1 MFMNKA
7 LLLRRCYVVV
17 LCALLQ
23 HILPAQTT
31 KDTLPPVSGAA
42 ISIDDAVVN
51 GDYRGI
57 SLVDLLSIW
66 QQRFGVKFYFDPEI
80 VPQYKVFIQFK
91 NDAFY
96 PALRKALEGNN
107 LAFSLLSKTT
117 IVIAPRQSLNK
128 EYALKIAAEWEAG
141 RYKWPDRNLST
152 EMDLN
157 FGSTSAAA
165 MNVSIYHFRGKLY
178 DEQNKEA
185 VIGATLLV
193 QALEHGAAT
202 DEEGRFDL
210 TLPPGKH
217 EVLVQSVGYRNLTIH
232 LEIFKDGQADIG
244 LEQLIMSLD
253 EVIVSA
259 KYADANVRNT
269 QIGVENLSVK
279 TIRELP
285 SLLGEPDLIKG
296 LETLAGVTTVGEGAA
311 GFNVRGG
318 NIDQNLVLQDGAPLF
333 NTAHALGFFSVFNT
347 DIISN
352 VSLYKGAIPAQ
363 YGGRTSS
370 VLDVQLRDGNFQE
383 YHGTGGIGIAYSRL
397 SVEGPLLRN
406 RISAIAA
413 VRTSYS
419 NWMLRAVKQYE
430 IKNSAINFYD
440 FTAKLSF
447 KINDRQT
454 LTLTGF
460 QSSDY
465 FRYSNEFG
473 YEWKNQNASLGWNM
487 IFSDRLSASLRAVAG
502 KYTSSL
508 FEEAATKGSRL
519 RNGLVNLSLRQSVFF
534 QANADW
540 EWMAG
545 VEATRYV
552 PENERLE
559 PYGKNSVVAPV
570 SLPKDRGDEW
580 AAFLQTE
587 GKISERLAFSAGIRY
602 SGFMQR
608 GPRSV
613 YTYQEG
619 VPREI
624 STIIGVTDYAENE
637 VIQRYSGLEPRFSVK
652 WQLGPD
658 RSIKAGY
665 NLMRQYIHLIS
676 NTAAA
681 TPVDLWQVSGKH
693 IRPQLAH
700 VYSLGYFQNFQK
712 NLWQV
717 SAEVYYK
724 NLDGIVAYKEIPKLL
739 INQYLETELLS
750 AAGKA
755 YGAELSIKKTSGRW
769 SGQFTY
775 AYSRSLLQ
783 TRDAY
788 PAETVNGGAWFPSSF
803 DQPHQVNLT
812 LKRQVNPVHAFS
824 VNFTYRTGRPYT
836 TAEAGYSIGGVVVS
850 HYSLRNEGRIP
861 DYHRL
866 DISYTVDKSASKEKG
881 YRSNFT
887 FSIYNLY
894 ARKNA
899 FSVFYKRNAFNQQQV
914 YRLAVIGTAL
924 PAISYNF
931 IF

>member
-1 MFMNKA
+1 MNKA
-7 LLLRRCYVVV
+7 LLLRRCYFIL

-23 HILPAQTT
+23 NVLPAQTT
-31 KDTLPPVSGAA
+31 QDTIPPTSGTAT
-42 ISIDDAVVN
+42 SIDDAVVN

-66 QQRFGVKFYFDPEI
+66 QERFGVKFYFDPEI
-80 VPQYKVFIQFK
+80 VPQYKVYIQFK
-91 NDAFY
+91 DDRFY

-141 RYKWPDRNLST
+141 RYTWPDRNLAT
-152 EMDLN
+152 ELALS
-157 FGSTSAAA
+157 FGSTSATALNA
-165 MNVSIYHFRGKLY
+165 KSYHFRGKLY
-178 DEQNKEA
+178 DEQSEEA
-185 VIGATLLV
+185 IIGATLLV
-193 QALEHGAAT
+193 QALERGAAT
-202 DEEGRFDL
+202 DADGRFDL
-210 TLPPGKH
+210 SLPPGKH
-217 EVLVQSVGYRNLTIH
+217 QVMVQSVGYRNLTIN
-232 LEIFKDGQADIG
+232 LEIFKDGQADIA
-244 LEQLIMSLD
+244 LAQFVMSLD

-318 NIDQNLVLQDGAPLF
+318 NIDQNLVLQDGATFF
-333 NTAHALGFFSVFNT
+333 NTAHALGFYSVFNT

-383 YHGTGGIGIAYSRL
+383 YHGSGGIGIAYSRL
-397 SVEGPLLRN
+397 SIEGPLWRN
-406 RISAIAA
+406 RVSAIAA
-413 VRTSYS
+413 IRASYS
-419 NWMLRAVKQYE
+419 NWMLRIVREYQ
-430 IKNSAINFYD
+430 IKTSAINFYD

-447 KINDRQT
+447 KISDRQT

-465 FRYSNEFG
+465 FRYSQEFG
-473 YEWKNQNASLGWNM
+473 YEWKTQNASLGWNI
-487 IFSDRLSASLRAVAG
+487 IFSDRFSSALRVVAS

-508 FEEAATKGSRL
+508 FEEAATNGSRL
-519 RNGLVNLSLRQSVFF
+519 GNGLTNFTARQSVFF
-534 QANADW
+534 QANPDW

-545 VEATRYV
+545 VEATRYQ
-552 PENERLE
+552 PEDERLD
-559 PYGKNSVVAPV
+559 PYGKNSTVAPM
-570 SLPKDRGDEW
+570 SLAKDRGDEW
-580 AAFLQTE
+580 AAFLQTA
-587 GKISERLAFSAGIRY
+587 GKIAERWAFSAGIRY
-602 SGFMQR
+602 SGFIQR

-613 YTYQEG
+613 YSYQEG
-619 VPREI
+619 VPKEI
-624 STIIGVTDYAENE
+624 STIIGVTDYDKKD
-637 VIQRYSGLEPRFSVK
+637 VIQRYSGLEPRFSIK
-652 WQLGPD
+652 WQLGPE

-665 NLMRQYIHLIS
+665 NLMRQYVHLVS

-681 TPVDLWQVSGKH
+681 TPVDLWQVSGRH
-693 IRPQLAH
+693 VRPQIAH

-712 NLWQV
+712 NLWQL

-724 NLDGIVAYKEIPKLL
+724 DLDGIVSYKEIPKLL
-739 INQYLETELLS
+739 LNEYLETELLS

-755 YGAELSIKKTSGRW
+755 YGAEFSVKKTSGRW
-769 SGQFTY
+769 SGQFAY

-783 TRDAY
+783 TRDAF
-788 PAETVNGGAWFPSSF
+788 PSETVNSGAWFPSNF
-803 DQPHQVNLT
+803 DQPHQINLT
-812 LKRQVNPVHAFS
+812 LKRQVNPVHAFT
-824 VNFTYRTGRPYT
+824 VNFTYRTGRPFT
-836 TAEAGYSIGGVVVS
+836 TAEAGYSVGGVVIS
-850 HYSLRNEGRIP
+850 HFSLRNEGRIP

-866 DISYTVDKSASKEKG
+866 DISYTVDKSAAKEKG

-887 FSIYNLY
+887 FSIYNIY
-894 ARKNA
+894 ARRNA

>member
-1 MFMNKA
+1 M
-7 LLLRRCYVVV
+7 RCSYLIV
-17 LCALLQ
+17 LCALFQ
-23 HILPAQTT
+23 HVLPAQS
-31 KDTLPPVSGAA
+31 KPDTIPPVAA
-42 ISIDDAVVN
+42 SIDDALVN

-66 QQRFGVKFYFDPEI
+66 QERFGVKFYFDPEI
-80 VPQYKVFIQFK
+80 VPQYKVYIQFK
-91 NDAFY
+91 DDRFY
-96 PALRKALEGNN
+96 AALRKALEGNN

-141 RYKWPDRNLST
+141 RYTWPDRNLAT
-152 EMDLN
+152 EMSLS
-157 FGSTSAAA
+157 FGSSSTSALNAKA
-165 MNVSIYHFRGKLY
+165 YKFRGKLT
-178 DEQNKEA
+178 DEKTGEA
-185 VIGATLLV
+185 VIGATFLV
-193 QALEHGAAT
+193 QSLERGAAT
-202 DEEGRFDL
+202 DPDGRFEL
-210 TLPPGKH
+210 SLPPGKH
-217 EVLVQSVGYRNLTIH
+217 QILVQSVGYRNLTIN
-232 LEIFKDGQADIG
+232 LEIFKDGQADIA
-244 LEQLIMSLD
+244 LEQFIMSLD

-296 LETLAGVTTVGEGAA
+296 LETLAGVSTVGEGAA

-318 NIDQNLVLQDGAPLF
+318 NIDQNLVLQDGAAFF
-333 NTAHALGFFSVFNT
+333 NTSHALGFYSVFNT

-363 YGGRTSS
+363 FGGRTSS

-383 YHGTGGIGIAYSRL
+383 YHGGGGIGIAYSRL
-397 SVEGPLLRN
+397 SLEGPIWRN
-406 RISAIAA
+406 RVSAIAA
-413 VRTSYS
+413 VRASYS
-419 NWMLRAVKQYE
+419 NWLLRLARQYE
-430 IKNSAINFYD
+430 IKNSAVNFYD

-447 KINDRQT
+447 KITDRQT

-465 FRYSNEFG
+465 FRYSREFG
-473 YEWKNQNASLGWNM
+473 YDWTNQNAVLGWNI
-487 IFSDRLSASLRAVAG
+487 IFSDRFSSAFKAVAS
-502 KYTSSL
+502 KYSSSL
-508 FEEAATKGSRL
+508 FEDSATQGSRL
-519 RNGLVNLSLRQSVFF
+519 RNGLTNFSLRQSVFF
-534 QANADW
+534 QANSDW

-545 VEATRYV
+545 VEASRYL
-552 PENERLE
+552 PEDERLA
-559 PYGKNSVVAPV
+559 PYGNTSTVAPM
-570 SLPKDRGDEW
+570 SLAKDRGDEW

-602 SGFMQR
+602 SGFIQR

-619 VPREI
+619 VPKEI
-624 STIIGVTDYAENE
+624 GTIIGVEDYGENE
-637 VIQRYSGLEPRFSVK
+637 AIQQYSGLEPRFSVK
-652 WQLGPD
+652 LQLGPD
-658 RSIKAGY
+658 RSIKASY

-681 TPVDLWQVSGKH
+681 TPVDLWQVSNRH

-700 VYSLGYFQNFQK
+700 VYSLGYFHNFQK
-712 NLWQV
+712 NLWQL
-717 SAEVYYK
+717 SLEAYYK
-724 NLDGIVAYKEIPKLL
+724 NLDGIVAYKEIPRLL
-739 INQYLETELLS
+739 LNEYLETELLT
-750 AAGKA
+750 AVGKA
-755 YGAELSIKKTSGRW
+755 YGAEFSLRKTSGRW
-769 SGQFTY
+769 SGQLSY
-775 AYSRSLLQ
+775 AWSRSLLQ
-783 TRDAY
+783 TRDAF
-788 PAETVNGGAWFPSSF
+788 PEETVNEGAWFPSNF
-803 DQPHQVNLT
+803 DQPHQITLS
-812 LKRQVNPVHAFS
+812 LKRQVNPMHTFS
-824 VNFTYRTGRPYT
+824 VSFTYRSGRPYT
-836 TAEAGYSIGGVVVS
+836 TAEAGYSVGGVVIA
-850 HYSLRNEGRIP
+850 HYSQRNEGRIP

-866 DISYTVDKSASKEKG
+866 DISYTVDKTEAKEKG

-887 FSIYNLY
+887 FSLYNLY

>member
-1 MFMNKA
+1 MFMNKV
-7 LLLRRCYVVV
+7 LLLRRCCMIL

-23 HILPAQTT
+23 NVLPAQVS
-31 KDTLPPVSGAA
+31 DTIPPAPDSAV
-42 ISIDDAVVN
+42 SIDDAVVN

-66 QQRFGVKFYFDPEI
+66 QERFGVKFYFDPEI
-80 VPQYKVFIQFK
+80 VPQYKVYIQFK
-91 NDAFY
+91 DDRFY

-128 EYALKIAAEWEAG
+128 EYAMNIAAEWEAG
-141 RYKWPDRNLST
+141 RYTWPDRNLAT
-152 EMDLN
+152 EISLS
-157 FGSTSAAA
+157 FGSTSASALSA
-165 MNVSIYHFRGKLY
+165 KTYQFRGRLY
-178 DEQNKEA
+178 DEQTEEP

-193 QALEHGAAT
+193 QALERGAAT
-202 DEEGRFDL
+202 DADGRFDL
-210 TLPPGKH
+210 ALPPGKH
-217 EVLVQSVGYRNLTIH
+217 QVLVQSVGYRNLTIN
-232 LEIFKDGQADIG
+232 LEIFKDGQADIA
-244 LEQLIMSLD
+244 LAQFVMSLD

-318 NIDQNLVLQDGAPLF
+318 NIDQNLVLQDGAPF
-333 NTAHALGFFSVFNT
+333 YNTAHALGFYSVFNT

-370 VLDVQLRDGNFQE
+370 VLDVQLREGNFQE
-383 YHGTGGIGIAYSRL
+383 VHGSGGIGLAYSRL
-397 SVEGPLLRN
+397 SIEGPLWRN
-406 RISAIAA
+406 RISGIAA
-413 VRTSYS
+413 VRASYS
-419 NWMLRAVKQYE
+419 NWMLKVVRQYE
-430 IKNSAINFYD
+430 IRTSAVNFYD

-447 KINDRQT
+447 KLTDRQT

-465 FRYSNEFG
+465 FRYSKEFG
-473 YEWKNQNASLGWNM
+473 YEWKNQNAALGWNV
-487 IFSDRLSASLRAVAG
+487 IFSDRFSSAFRAVVG

-508 FEEAATKGSRL
+508 FEEGGTNASRL
-519 RNGLVNLSLRQSVFF
+519 GNGLTNISLKQSVFF

-545 VEATRYV
+545 VEATRYL
-552 PENERLE
+552 PQDERLE
-559 PYGKNSVVAPV
+559 AYGESSTVAPM

-587 GKISERLAFSAGIRY
+587 GKISERLFFSAGLRY
-602 SGFMQR
+602 SGFIQR

-624 STIIGVTDYAENE
+624 STIIDITEYGKNE
-637 VIQRYSGLEPRFSVK
+637 AIQTYSGLEPRFSIK
-652 WQLGPD
+652 WQLGPE

-676 NTAAA
+676 NTSAA
-681 TPVDLWQVSGKH
+681 TPVDLWQVSNTH

-700 VYSLGYFQNFQK
+700 VYSLGYFHNFQK

-724 NLDGIVAYKEIPKLL
+724 DLDGIVAYKEIPRLL
-739 INQYLETELLS
+739 INEYLETELLS
-750 AAGKA
+750 AVGKA
-755 YGAELSIKKTSGRW
+755 YGAEFSVKKTSGRW
-769 SGQFTY
+769 SGQFAY
-775 AYSRSLLQ
+775 AWSRSFVQ
-783 TRDAY
+783 TRDAL
-788 PAETVNGGAWFPSSF
+788 PTETVNGGAWFPSNF
-803 DQPHQVNLT
+803 DQPHQINLT
-812 LKRQVNPVHAFS
+812 LKRQVNPVHAFT
-824 VNFTYRTGRPYT
+824 VNFTYRTGRPFT
-836 TAEAGYSIGGVVVS
+836 TAEAGYSVGGVVIS

-866 DISYTVDKSASKEKG
+866 DISYTVDKTASKEKG

-894 ARKNA
+894 ARSNA
-899 FSVFYKRNAFNQQQV
+899 FSVFYKRNVFNQQQV

>member
-1 MFMNKA
+1 M
-7 LLLRRCYVVV
+7 L
-17 LCALLQ
+17 LCALL
-23 HILPAQTT
+23 HHVLPAQGS
-31 KDTLPPVSGAA
+31 DTIPPESSAFA
-42 ISIDDAVVN
+42 SIDDAVVN

-66 QQRFGVKFYFDPEI
+66 QERFGVKFYFDPEI
-80 VPQYKVFIQFK
+80 VPQYKVYIQFK
-91 NDAFY
+91 DDRFY

-107 LAFSLLSKTT
+107 LAFSLLNKTT
-117 IVIAPRQSLNK
+117 IVIAPRPSLNK
-128 EYALKIAAEWEAG
+128 EYALNIAAEWEAG
-141 RYKWPDRNLST
+141 RYTWPDRNLAT
-152 EMDLN
+152 EMSLS
-157 FGSTSAAA
+157 FGSTSASA
-165 MNVSIYHFRGKLY
+165 MSAKAYHFRGKLY
-178 DEQNKEA
+178 DEQSEEA
-185 VIGATLLV
+185 IIGATLLV
-193 QALEHGAAT
+193 QALERGSAT
-202 DEEGRFDL
+202 DADGRFDL
-210 TLPPGKH
+210 ALPPGKH
-217 EVLVQSVGYRNLTIH
+217 QVLVQSVGYRNLTIN
-232 LEIFKDGQADIG
+232 LEIFKDGQADIA
-244 LEQLIMSLD
+244 LAQFVMSLD

-318 NIDQNLVLQDGAPLF
+318 NIDQNLVLQDGAPFF
-333 NTAHALGFFSVFNT
+333 NTAHALGFYSVFNT

-370 VLDVQLRDGNFQE
+370 VLEVQLRDGNFQE
-383 YHGTGGIGIAYSRL
+383 YHGSGGIGLAYSRL
-397 SVEGPLLRN
+397 SIEGPLWRN
-406 RISAIAA
+406 RVSAIAA

-419 NWMLRAVKQYE
+419 NWMLKAVRQYE
-430 IKNSAINFYD
+430 IRTSAVNFYD

-447 KINDRQT
+447 KLTDRQT

-473 YEWKNQNASLGWNM
+473 YEWKNQNASLGWNI
-487 IFSDRLSASLRAVAG
+487 IFSDRFSSALRAVAG

-508 FEEAATKGSRL
+508 FEEGAARGSRL
-519 RNGLVNLSLRQSVFF
+519 GNGLTNLSLRQSVFF

-545 VEATRYV
+545 VEGTRYL
-552 PENERLE
+552 PEDERLE
-559 PYGKNSVVAPV
+559 AYGENSTVAPM
-570 SLPKDRGDEW
+570 SLAKDRGDEW

-587 GKISERLAFSAGIRY
+587 GKISERWFFSAGIRY
-602 SGFMQR
+602 SGFAQL

-613 YTYQEG
+613 YSYQEG
-619 VPREI
+619 VPKEV
-624 STIIGVTDYAENE
+624 STIIGITDYADNE
-637 VIQRYSGLEPRFSVK
+637 VIQRYSGLEPRFSIK
-652 WQLGPD
+652 WQLAPE

-681 TPVDLWQVSGKH
+681 TPVDLWQVSNTH

-700 VYSLGYFQNFQK
+700 VYSLGYFHNFQK
-712 NLWQV
+712 NLWQL

-724 NLDGIVAYKEIPKLL
+724 DLDGIVAYKEIPRLL
-739 INQYLETELLS
+739 INEYLETELLS
-750 AAGKA
+750 AVGKA
-755 YGAELSIKKTSGRW
+755 YGAEFSLKKTSGRW
-769 SGQFTY
+769 SGQFSY
-775 AYSRSLLQ
+775 AWSRSLLQ
-783 TRDAY
+783 TRDAF
-788 PAETVNGGAWFPSSF
+788 PVESVNGGAWFPSNF
-803 DQPHQVNLT
+803 DQPHQINLT
-812 LKRQVNPVHAFS
+812 LKRQVNPVHAFT
-824 VNFTYRTGRPYT
+824 VNFTYRTGRPFT
-836 TAEAGYSIGGVVVS
+836 TAEAGYSVGGVVIS

-866 DISYTVDKSASKEKG
+866 DISYTVDKSAAKEKG

-894 ARKNA
+894 ARSNA
-899 FSVFYKRNAFNQQQV
+899 FSVFYKRNVFNQQQV

>member
-7 LLLRRCYVVV
+7 PLLRSCCLVV

-23 HILPAQTT
+23 QVLPAQVTQDSIPPTT
-31 KDTLPPVSGAA
+31 DAL

-66 QQRFGVKFYFDPEI
+66 QERFGVKFYFDPEI
-80 VPQYKVFIQFK
+80 VPQYKVYIQFK
-91 NDAFY
+91 DDRFY
-96 PALRKALEGNN
+96 PALRKALDGNN

-128 EYALKIAAEWEAG
+128 EYAIKIAAEWEAG
-141 RYKWPDRNLST
+141 RYTWPDRNLAT
-152 EMDLN
+152 EMSLS
-157 FGSTSAAA
+157 FGSPSASALDA
-165 MNVSIYHFRGKLY
+165 KAYRFRGKLY
-178 DEQNKEA
+178 DEQTEEA
-185 VIGATLLV
+185 IIGATLLV
-193 QALEHGAAT
+193 QALARGAAT
-202 DEEGRFDL
+202 DADGRFDL
-210 TLPPGKH
+210 SLPPGKH
-217 EVLVQSVGYRNLTIH
+217 QVLVQSVGYRNLTIN
-232 LEIFKDGQADIG
+232 LEIFKDGQADIA
-244 LEQLIMSLD
+244 LAQFAMSLD

-318 NIDQNLVLQDGAPLF
+318 NIDQNLVLQDGAPF
-333 NTAHALGFFSVFNT
+333 YNTAHALGFYSVFNT

-370 VLDVQLRDGNFQE
+370 VLDVQLREGNFQE
-383 YHGTGGIGIAYSRL
+383 VHGSGGIGLAYSRL
-397 SVEGPLLRN
+397 SIEGPLWRN
-406 RISAIAA
+406 RVSGIAA
-413 VRTSYS
+413 IRASYS
-419 NWMLRAVKQYE
+419 NWMLKVVREYE
-430 IKNSAINFYD
+430 IRNSAINFYD
-440 FTAKLSF
+440 FTAKLTF
-447 KINDRQT
+447 KLTDRQT

-465 FRYSNEFG
+465 FRYSKEFG
-473 YEWKNQNASLGWNM
+473 YEWKNQNASLGWNV
-487 IFSDRLSASLRAVAG
+487 IFSDRFSAALRAVVG

-508 FEEAATKGSRL
+508 FEEAATNGSRL
-519 RNGLVNLSLRQSVFF
+519 GNGLTNISLKQSVFF

-545 VEATRYV
+545 VEATRYL
-552 PENERLE
+552 PRDERLE
-559 PYGKNSVVAPV
+559 AYGESSTVAPM

-580 AAFLQTE
+580 GAFLQTE
-587 GKISERLAFSAGIRY
+587 GKISERLFFSAGLRY
-602 SGFMQR
+602 SGFIQR

-619 VPREI
+619 VPKEI
-624 STIIGVTDYAENE
+624 STIIGVTDYDKNE
-637 VIQRYSGLEPRFSVK
+637 AIQSYSGLEPRFSIK
-652 WQLGPD
+652 WQLSPE

-681 TPVDLWQVSGKH
+681 TPVDLWQVSNTH

-700 VYSLGYFQNFQK
+700 VYSLGYFHNFQK
-712 NLWQV
+712 NLWQL

-724 NLDGIVAYKEIPKLL
+724 DLDGIVAYKEIPRLL
-739 INQYLETELLS
+739 INEYLETELLS
-750 AAGKA
+750 AVGKA
-755 YGAELSIKKTSGRW
+755 YGAEFSIKKTSGRW
-769 SGQFTY
+769 SGQFSY
-775 AYSRSLLQ
+775 AWSRSLLQ
-783 TRDAY
+783 TRDAL
-788 PAETVNGGAWFPSSF
+788 PTETVNGGAWFPSNF

-812 LKRQVNPVHAFS
+812 LKRQVNPVHAFT
-824 VNFTYRTGRPYT
+824 VNFTYRTGRPFT
-836 TAEAGYSIGGVVVS
+836 TAEAGYSVGGVVIS

-866 DISYTVDKSASKEKG
+866 DISYTVDKTAAKEKG

-894 ARKNA
+894 ARSNA
-899 FSVFYKRNAFNQQQV
+899 FSVFYKRNVFNQQQV